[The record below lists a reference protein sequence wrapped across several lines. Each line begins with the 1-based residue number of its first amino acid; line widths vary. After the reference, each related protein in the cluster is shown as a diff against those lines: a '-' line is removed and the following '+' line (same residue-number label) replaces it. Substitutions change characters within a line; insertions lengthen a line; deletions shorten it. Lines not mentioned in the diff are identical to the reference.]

1 MSGATAVDAQ
11 SAGAI
16 TTLLTHIAMPVSDFD
31 ATLAF
36 YAKYTNLAVI
46 HDRYNDDTGLRAA
59 WLANERDRTTPGAAR
74 FVIVLLERTPPTNV
88 EGLQIEEKYGFL
100 TSIAH
105 LGLSVDTRDEVDRI
119 AEMARAD
126 GCLLLGPLYRNEI
139 VGYICVV
146 TDPDGNNLEFS
157 VEPVLG

>member
-1 MSGATAVDAQ
+1 MTATETDASGVGT
-11 SAGAI
+11 
-16 TTLLTHIAMPVSDFD
+16 TTLLTHIALPVGDFD

-36 YAKYTNLAVI
+36 YAKYTNLVVI

-59 WLANERDRTTPGAAR
+59 WLANERDRTTDGAAR

-88 EGLQIEEKYGFL
+88 DGIEIEEKYGFL
-100 TSIAH
+100 TSISH
-105 LGLSVDTRDEVDRI
+105 LGLSVDTRQDVDRI
-119 AEMARAD
+119 AEMAREE

-146 TDPDGNNLEFS
+146 KDPDGNNLEFS
-157 VEPVLG
+157 VDQVLG